1 MPNVDSVYVDLV
13 IGFAVAFFIL
23 SLVPSGLGE
32 ALAFVTRI
40 RSKFLWAYL
49 NQLFT
54 VPAADAA
61 ADTAASEASRAV
73 APELVPAAPAGEEGG
88 AAPVPGP
95 TPAAAA
101 AAFEVP
107 PLATG
112 KDGALGLPTTGVQT
126 VGLMFRARNRDP
138 RPATAATDAAGGD
151 SFVDVLLR
159 QLRPIDIGRKRGK
172 TTVKYIP
179 PVSFAQAVLE
189 TLQPPSPAEV
199 AATVADVRATIEQ
212 RIEQLRGTPIYS
224 TLKALWE
231 TSERDLAK
239 FRQNL
244 ERWFDAEM
252 ARLSGLYKRTLRW
265 VLALAAIAVAF
276 LANVD
281 PVALGRDL
289 WRDPD
294 RRASLVELAET
305 TSSSRAEA
313 DADADPESAADPEMA
328 ALLSEC
334 RRQEGAEAD
343 AEVESVDQAARQ
355 VTRVRNCVVD
365 AIGSQQQLGLLNN
378 SIFEMERFKD
388 SWSLKGAPG
397 RGLRLLLV
405 AAAIYLGAPFW
416 YDVVKRLSGARR
428 AVTHAET

>member
-54 VPAADAA
+54 VPVADAA

-73 APELVPAAPAGEEGG
+73 APELVPAAPAASAGEEGE
-88 AAPVPGP
+88 AAPAPAPAAG
-95 TPAAAA
+95 PAAAA
-101 AAFEVP
+101 AAEVP

-138 RPATAATDAAGGD
+138 RPGTDAAGDD

-189 TLQPPSPAEV
+189 TLQPSSPAEV

-224 TLKALWE
+224 TLKALWA

-294 RRASLVELAET
+294 RRASLVELADT

-313 DADADPESAADPEMA
+313 DADPEMEK
-328 ALLSEC
+328 LLSEC
-334 RRQEGAEAD
+334 RRQEGTEAAAD
-343 AEVESVDQAARQ
+343 AEVEPVDQAARQ

-378 SIFEMERFKD
+378 SIFEPERFED